1 MSVCQKA
8 ESHGG
13 NRGDLGNVGTG
24 QSSNGCDDTPS
35 EACAVAPGSCP
46 RYTRCSAPIC
56 PLDADWRLRRHL
68 EGESVCGLV
77 LELAKDGGE
86 ATLRASLTGEV
97 VATLATLAPSILAA
111 QGPVRRAYEKA
122 SKTGSRLR
130 SFAAQRSSWAKAG
143 EANGR

>member
-24 QSSNGCDDTPS
+24 QSSNGSDDTPS
-35 EACAVAPGSCP
+35 GAPAVGPGVCP
-46 RYTRCSAPIC
+46 RYIRCSASIC

-68 EGESVCGLV
+68 DGESVCGLL

-86 ATLRASLTGEV
+86 AVLRASLTAEV
-97 VATLATLAPSILAA
+97 VATLTTLAPSILAS
-111 QGPVRRAYEKA
+111 QGPVRRAYDKA

-130 SFAAQRSSWAKAG
+130 SFAAQRATWAAAG